1 MKSSVAIFSILMSPL
16 LHAESSAV
24 LGKIGD
30 IEVKTSD
37 LRETLAGLDANQR
50 AQLAKSPSA
59 LGQYVRALLVQ
70 RMVLKQALEKQ
81 WDQEPA
87 VVTRI
92 VRARESAITESFLEA
107 ASTPDSGY
115 PSESELKDA
124 YETNKSKLLI
134 PRSFLLSQIYISVPE
149 NADTT
154 AQAAAKSKLDGISKQ
169 LVAKG
174 TDFAAIA
181 RKSSEEPS
189 SAAEGGKIGWLTEAQ
204 IQPEIR
210 AKIPKLSPGTISE
223 PIRLADG
230 WHILKVL
237 DIREA
242 RTPALDEIRDN
253 LAAQLRKERT
263 TLKRQEFLKDLLEKN
278 PLAINEIELM
288 KLPR

>member
-1 MKSSVAIFSILMSPL
+1 MKFFFFIFSILMAPL
-16 LHAESSAV
+16 LHAEPSAV

-30 IEVKTSD
+30 IEVKTED
-37 LRETLAGLDANQR
+37 LRETLAGLDSSQR
-50 AQLAKSPSA
+50 AQLAKDPAA
-59 LGQYVRALLVQ
+59 LAQYVRALLVQ

-87 VVTRI
+87 VVSRI
-92 VRARESAITESFLEA
+92 VRARESAITESFLES

-115 PSESELKDA
+115 PSGTELKDA
-124 YETNKSKLLI
+124 YEANKSKLLI

-149 NADTT
+149 TADSS
-154 AQAAAKSKLDGISKQ
+154 AQAAAKSKVDGISKQ
-169 LVAKG
+169 LAAKG
-174 TDFAAIA
+174 ADFAAIA
-181 RKSSEEPS
+181 SKSSEEPS

-210 AKIPKLSPGTISE
+210 AKIPKLTLGTLSD
-223 PIRLADG
+223 PVRLADG

-253 LAAQLRKERT
+253 LATQLRKERA
-263 TLKRQEFLKDLLEKN
+263 TLKRQQFLKDLLEKN

-288 KLPR
+288 KLP

>member
-1 MKSSVAIFSILMSPL
+1 M
-16 LHAESSAV
+16 

-37 LRETLAGLDANQR
+37 LRETLAGLDTSQR
-50 AQLAKSPSA
+50 AQLAKDPAA

-70 RMVLKQALEKQ
+70 RLVLRQALEKK
-81 WDQEPA
+81 WDQDPA
-87 VVTRI
+87 VIARL
-92 VRARESAITESFLEA
+92 VRARESAITESFLES
-107 ASTPDSGY
+107 ASTPDPGY
-115 PSESELKDA
+115 PSETELKDA

-134 PRSFLLSQIYISVPE
+134 PRSFLLSQIYISIPE
-149 NADTT
+149 NADTA
-154 AQAAAKSKLDGISKQ
+154 AQAAAKSKVDGISKQ
-169 LVAKG
+169 LAAKG
-174 TDFAAIA
+174 ADFAAIA
-181 RKSSEEPS
+181 RKSSEETT
-189 SAAEGGKIGWLTEAQ
+189 SAAEGGKIGWLCEAQ

-210 AKIPKLSPGTISE
+210 AKIPKLALGTFSE

-253 LAAQLRKERT
+253 LVTQLRQQRA
-263 TLKRQEFLKDLLEKN
+263 TLKRQEFLKELLEKN

-288 KLPR
+288 KLP

>member
-1 MKSSVAIFSILMSPL
+1 MKSTSFIFSILIAPL
-16 LHAESSAV
+16 LHAEPSAV

-37 LRETLAGLDANQR
+37 FRETLAGLDANQR
-50 AQLAKSPSA
+50 AQLAKDPAA
-59 LGQYVRALLVQ
+59 LAQYARALLVQ

-87 VVTRI
+87 VVSRI
-92 VRARESAITESFLEA
+92 VRARENAITESFLEA
-107 ASTPDSGY
+107 AAIPEPGY
-115 PSESELKDA
+115 PSEAELKDA

-134 PRSFLLSQIYISVPE
+134 PRAFLLSQIYISVAE
-149 NADTT
+149 TADTA
-154 AQAAAKSKLDGISKQ
+154 AQAAAKSKVDSISKQ
-169 LVAKG
+169 LAAKG

-181 RKSSEEPS
+181 RKSSEEPT

-210 AKIPKLSPGTISE
+210 AKIPKLASGTVSE
-223 PIRLADG
+223 PIRLTDG

-237 DIREA
+237 DTREA

-253 LAAQLRKERT
+253 LAAQLCKERA
-263 TLKRQEFLKDLLEKN
+263 TLKRQQFLKALLEKN

-288 KLPR
+288 KHQ